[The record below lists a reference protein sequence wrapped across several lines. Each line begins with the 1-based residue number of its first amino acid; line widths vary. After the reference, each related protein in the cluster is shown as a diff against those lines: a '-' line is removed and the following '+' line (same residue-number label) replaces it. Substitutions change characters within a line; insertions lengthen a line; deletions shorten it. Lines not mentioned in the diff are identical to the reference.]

1 MSKPERVR
9 VDWSGGQG
17 PPALLMHANG
27 FVPRAYTPL
36 LQALSPHL
44 QIEAMAT
51 RGQLGFPVPKRG
63 FDWSDI
69 GYDLGQWLT
78 RTKSEPVVG
87 IGHSMGATS
96 LIYAAHR
103 YPQAFRA
110 LVIIEPAST
119 FAHLALLVRLLP
131 FFVLK
136 KIHPM
141 RGAVQ
146 KRDRWPNQAEF
157 LKSCTR
163 SGLYRHFDQ
172 TAMQAIAEHLIE
184 PCEGGVQLVY
194 PKAWEAYN
202 FSRVCDPIPT
212 LRRLNVPVIGI
223 RAADSFFMN
232 ERYWQRF
239 RSAPSM
245 RWQTSLLEYG
255 HLLPLE
261 GPQDCARAV
270 IRGLEAIKLLTPGK
284 ETLPA

>member
-9 VDWSGGQG
+9 VDWSGGHG
-17 PPALLMHANG
+17 PSAVLMHANG

-36 LQALSPHL
+36 LEALSAHL

-51 RGQLGFPVPKRG
+51 RGQLGFPRPKRG

-69 GYDLGQWLT
+69 GYDLGQWLEAKK
-78 RTKSEPVVG
+78 REPVIG

-103 YPQAFRA
+103 YPQAFRG

-119 FAHLALLVRLLP
+119 FAYLAALVRLLP
-131 FFVLK
+131 FFVLQ
-136 KIHPM
+136 KIHPV

-157 LKSCTR
+157 LKSCAR
-163 SGLYRHFDQ
+163 SGLYEHFDE
-172 TAMQAIAEHLIE
+172 ASMRAIAEHLIE
-184 PCEGGVQLVY
+184 PCEDGVRLVY

-202 FSRVCDPIPT
+202 FSRVCNPIPT
-212 LRRLNVPVIGI
+212 LKRLTVPVVGI

-232 ERYWQRF
+232 ERYWERF
-239 RSAPSM
+239 SSAPSM
-245 RWQTSLLEYG
+245 RWHTSLPEYG

-261 GPQDCARAV
+261 GPEDCAKAV
-270 IRGLEAIKLLTPGK
+270 IRGLEEIKLLSG
-284 ETLPA
+284 